1 MRLVFVVVVVEAR
14 GGTVPS
20 LLLRGETATVEED
33 DEVEI
38 RGVRVGR
45 DRGPL
50 LAGLAV
56 AAGPFEPNEE
66 RGAGFALAA
75 ARAWICATAGSNP
88 IESAISAR
96 AEGGPLP
103 CTW

>member
-1 MRLVFVVVVVEAR
+1 VDLRRIVVVVVVVEAR

-20 LLLRGETATVEED
+20 LLLRGETAIVEDED
-33 DEVEI
+33 VEI
-38 RGVRVGR
+38 RGVRV
-45 DRGPL
+45 DRTGGPL

-75 ARAWICATAGSNP
+75 AVAARASICAAGY
-88 IESAISAR
+88 ESS
-96 AEGGPLP
+96 
-103 CTW
+103 